1 MNTNLNFNKL
11 ALTENF
17 ILGYFYISIV
27 DIFKSDLL
35 RTGFLSGDRRL
46 EVHGERGGPN
56 VTVHISYRHR
66 LWYDWNTSAGP
77 LYPRKHRSG
86 RTDRKN
92 HGQIQSQPR
101 RQHCP

>member
-1 MNTNLNFNKL
+1 M
-11 ALTENF
+11 TENLS
-17 ILGYFYISIV
+17 LGYS
-27 DIFKSDLL
+27 
-35 RTGFLSGDRRL
+35 RTGSLSGDQRL

-66 LWYDWNTSAGP
+66 LWDGRDTGAGP
-77 LYPRKHRSG
+77 LYPRKYRSG
-86 RTDRKN
+86 RTDWKN